1 VLPSHPLSRMLA
13 RPSPK
18 PETAATP
25 EVSLLLRAHS
35 EQRWLSR
42 EVVPVVRQ
50 IATREGLP
58 EEQLGAAL
66 AYLEVIWCE
75 AVARAGDTDK
85 ALTCLDL
92 SLPAP
97 RSAARSADCQA
108 LAMRARRYR
117 AAVLVLR
124 EAVARRVAELLAA
137 PEDGM
142 ALGSEAFTS
151 EDLAEP
157 EEGASRPYPSW
168 PPASSSSSL

>member
-1 VLPSHPLSRMLA
+1 MLA

-18 PETAATP
+18 PHTAATP

-66 AYLEVIWCE
+66 AYLEVTWCE

-92 SLPAP
+92 SLPVPPAP
-97 RSAARSADCQA
+97 ECRA

-124 EAVARRVAELLAA
+124 EAVSRRVADLLAA
-137 PEDGM
+137 PPDEDYW
-142 ALGSEAFTS
+142 
-151 EDLAEP
+151 
-157 EEGASRPYPSW
+157 ASS
-168 PPASSSSSL
+168 PASSSSSL

>member
-1 VLPSHPLSRMLA
+1 MPARSSH
-13 RPSPK
+13 K
-18 PETAATP
+18 PATAATP

-66 AYLEVIWCE
+66 AYLEVIWSE
-75 AVARAGDTDK
+75 AVTRAGDTDK

-97 RSAARSADCQA
+97 RSVDCQA
-108 LAMRARRYR
+108 LAARARRYR

-124 EAVARRVAELLAA
+124 EGVARRVADLLA
-137 PEDGM
+137 P
-142 ALGSEAFTS
+142 
-151 EDLAEP
+151 
-157 EEGASRPYPSW
+157 RPYPSW

>member
-1 VLPSHPLSRMLA
+1 MLA
-13 RPSPK
+13 RPSSK
-18 PETAATP
+18 PHTAATP

-75 AVARAGDTDK
+75 AVMRAGDTDK

-97 RSAARSADCQA
+97 PSPDCKA

-124 EAVARRVAELLAA
+124 EAVAQHVARLLAA
-137 PEDGM
+137 PIEDYW
-142 ALGSEAFTS
+142 AEAS
-151 EDLAEP
+151 
-157 EEGASRPYPSW
+157 
-168 PPASSSSSL
+168 ASSSSSL

>member
-1 VLPSHPLSRMLA
+1 MPPSRPPLRMLA
-13 RPSPK
+13 RTSHK
-18 PETAATP
+18 PATAATP

-75 AVARAGDTDK
+75 AVTRAGDTDK

-97 RSAARSADCQA
+97 DCKA
-108 LAMRARRYR
+108 LARRARRYR

-124 EAVARRVAELLAA
+124 EAVAQHVARLLLAA
-137 PEDGM
+137 PIEDYW
-142 ALGSEAFTS
+142 
-151 EDLAEP
+151 AE
-157 EEGASRPYPSW
+157 ST
-168 PPASSSSSL
+168 ASSSSSL